1 MRPLHARHD
10 FQPEKDTAP
19 VSAPVFQQVREV
31 ILQLVD
37 QRRASGTPRL
47 PAERELAALCRC
59 YRLTLRDALIRLEN
73 EGIIYR
79 MNRSGWYI
87 TPARICYNP
96 AKVISFHDYV
106 ARQGR
111 TVRTDVLS
119 LTEVPAGEQ
128 IARLFGLPD
137 VITPVWQLERRRLID
152 GHPVMLERNIL
163 SQAWCPTLD
172 RETAR
177 GSITAYIASQYRHQ
191 LQHSDVEIASC
202 TFDVTS
208 AERIR
213 ARPGIAA
220 LSLQRFSLSGEGNIV
235 EWDTELWR
243 ADAVKIT
250 LRI

>member
-1 MRPLHARHD
+1 MRHLHSCHD
-10 FQPEKDTAP
+10 FPPETNTDRI
-19 VSAPVFQQVREV
+19 SAPIFQQVREV
-31 ILQLVD
+31 ILQLID
-37 QRRASGTPRL
+37 QRRASGVPRL
-47 PAERELAALCRC
+47 PAERELAAQCRC
-59 YRLTLRDALIRLEN
+59 HRLTLRDALMRLEN

-111 TVRTDVLS
+111 MAKTEVLN
-119 LTEVPAGEQ
+119 LAEVPAGEQ
-128 IARLFGLPD
+128 VARLFGLPD
-137 VITPVWQLERRRLID
+137 AVTPVWQLERRRLID
-152 GHPVMLERNIL
+152 GHPVMLERNII
-163 SQAWCPTLD
+163 SQAWCSSLD
-172 RETAR
+172 WETAS
-177 GSITAYIASQYRHQ
+177 GSITAYIADRYQHQ
-191 LQHSDVEIASC
+191 LQHSDVEIASG
-202 TFDVTS
+202 TLDAHS
-208 AERIR
+208 ADRIN

-220 LSLQRFSLSGEGNIV
+220 MSLQRYSLNGEGNIV